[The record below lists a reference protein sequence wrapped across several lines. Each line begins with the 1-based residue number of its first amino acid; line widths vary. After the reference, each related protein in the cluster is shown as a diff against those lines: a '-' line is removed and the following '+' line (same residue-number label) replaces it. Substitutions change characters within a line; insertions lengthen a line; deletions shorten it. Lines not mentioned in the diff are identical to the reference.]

1 MHNLNRW
8 YWLVLPLVL
17 LAGCSQVYYNTMEKF
32 GFEKRDILVDRV
44 EDARDAQ
51 QDAKD
56 EFSSALEEFQAM
68 FGREESDLQ
77 DQYDTLSAAYDDS
90 LSAANKVR
98 KRIDAVEDVSAALF
112 REWEE
117 ELELYSSAE
126 LRQDSAAKLRTTK
139 RDYQQLIQ
147 AMRAAESRMDP
158 VLRVLQDQVL
168 YLKHN
173 LNARAINRLQGELK
187 SVEKDVARL
196 IQEMEKSIAE
206 SEAFIRQM
214 ERI

>member
-1 MHNLNRW
+1 MSIRSCG
-8 YWLVLPLVL
+8 LVLSLWLAL
-17 LAGCSQVYYNTMEKF
+17 LGGCSQVYYNTLEKF

-51 QDAKD
+51 QDAKE
-56 EFSSALEEFQAM
+56 EFASALEEFQAL

-77 DQYDTLSAAYDDS
+77 DQYDSLRASYEDSQAA
-90 LSAANKVR
+90 AERVR

-112 REWEE
+112 QEWEE
-117 ELELYSSAE
+117 ELELYSNAQ
-126 LRQDSAAKLRTTK
+126 LRQDSAAKLRSTK

-147 AMRAAESRMDP
+147 AMRAAESRMEP

-187 SVEKDVARL
+187 SVEADVARL
-196 IQEMEKSIAE
+196 IREMEQSIAQA
-206 SEAFIRQM
+206 EAFIRQM

>member
-77 DQYDTLSAAYDDS
+77 DQYDTLSDAYDDS

-117 ELELYSSAE
+117 ELELYSNAQ

>member
-1 MHNLNRW
+1 MGNRW
-8 YWLVLPLVL
+8 SWLVLPLLL

-77 DQYDTLSAAYDDS
+77 DQYDTLSDAYDDS

>member
-117 ELELYSSAE
+117 ELELYSNAQ

>member
-77 DQYDTLSAAYDDS
+77 DQYDTLSDAYDDS

>member
-117 ELELYSSAE
+117 ELELYSNAQ

-187 SVEKDVARL
+187 SVEEDVARL
-196 IQEMEKSIAE
+196 IREMEKSIAE

>member
-1 MHNLNRW
+1 MGNRW
-8 YWLVLPLVL
+8 SWLVLPLLL

>member
-1 MHNLNRW
+1 MGNRW
-8 YWLVLPLVL
+8 SWLVLPLLL

-77 DQYDTLSAAYDDS
+77 DQYDTLSDAYDDS
-90 LSAANKVR
+90 LSAANNVR

>member
-1 MHNLNRW
+1 MGNRW
-8 YWLVLPLVL
+8 SWLVLPLLL

-32 GFEKRDILVDRV
+32 GFERRDILVDRV

-77 DQYDTLSAAYDDS
+77 DQYDTLSDAYDDS